1 MSGRDTDPR
10 RLEGSTEDSKP
21 REFFWDSITLY
32 IVGVIIS
39 LAAIDVLTEFIRG
52 TELSCLVPQQ
62 QEPREEE
69 ESGSVS
75 ESFIN
80 NYCAASVSRS
90 EFFPAFITVHGILIA
105 IPHYLWANHYGGNFE
120 FFFSL
125 MRDMSR
131 VRSEE
136 TGDYPDKNYIILT
149 QLRKAF
155 STYREN
161 WMFVLYAIK
170 LTLQLIITLTGFFA
184 ATFFF
189 HDFSDVFL
197 CPRDF
202 NSSSTSH
209 LYWPLEEQVPCVF
222 TSMRLF
228 AAIRIADLILLT
240 ILILS
245 FSWSLIWCGS
255 THPTEL
261 GSDGVASFCFQSSMS
276 PNHYVSRFPL
286 NFCYTSIKRFLRV
299 FFTSVPFCGSGP
311 HISTNLDFLVLKLF
325 RTDSGLGYVFREMQ
339 VLLTVKHY
347 NDDDQRKSSLHRRQQ
362 KLKMMEDG
370 GERDRREGDI
380 FCPY

>member
-1 MSGRDTDPR
+1 MSGDPR
-10 RLEGSTEDSKP
+10 KLEGSTKDSKP

-39 LAAIDVLTEFIRG
+39 LATIDVLSEFIRG
-52 TELSCLVPQQ
+52 TELSCLV

-69 ESGSVS
+69 ESVSVS

-90 EFFPAFITVHGILIA
+90 EFFPAFITIHGILIA

-125 MRDMSR
+125 VREMSR

-136 TGDYPDKNYIILT
+136 TGDYPDKNYIIVKHV
-149 QLRKAF
+149 RKDF
-155 STYREN
+155 SSYREN
-161 WMFVLYAIK
+161 WMFGLYTIK
-170 LTLQLIITLTGFFA
+170 LALQLIITLIGFFA
-184 ATFFF
+184 AVFFF

-209 LYWPLEEQVPCVF
+209 PHWPLEEQVPCVF
-222 TSMRLF
+222 SSMRLF

-255 THPTEL
+255 AHPTEL
-261 GSDGVASFCFQSSMS
+261 VNDRVASFCFQSSMS
-276 PNHYVSRFPL
+276 PSMSPNHYVSKFPL
-286 NFCYTSIKRFLRV
+286 NFCYTPIKRFLRV
-299 FFTSVPFCGSGP
+299 FFASVSFCGSGP
-311 HISTNLDFLVLKLF
+311 TNLDFLVLKLF
-325 RTDSGLGYVFREMQ
+325 RTDSGLGYVFREIQ
-339 VLLTVKHY
+339 VLLTVKNY
-347 NDDDQRKSSLHRRQQ
+347 NDDDQRRSSLHRRQQ
-362 KLKMMEDG
+362 KLKMMKDG
-370 GERDRREGDI
+370 GERD
-380 FCPY
+380 